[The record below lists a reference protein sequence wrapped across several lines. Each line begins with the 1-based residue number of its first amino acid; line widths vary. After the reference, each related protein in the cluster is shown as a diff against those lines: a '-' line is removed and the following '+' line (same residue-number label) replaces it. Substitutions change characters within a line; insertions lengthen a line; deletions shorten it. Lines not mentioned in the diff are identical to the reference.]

1 MFKLIIF
8 KTKIIKVKRF
18 NLKINNNKKLFL
30 LTLRK
35 QIIKKT
41 YNYVKL
47 IYLYL
52 KIKIK
57 ILFYLNLKHL

>member
-1 MFKLIIF
+1 M
-8 KTKIIKVKRF
+8 IKVKRF

-35 QIIKKT
+35 KIIKKT
-41 YNYVKL
+41 YNYAKL

-52 KIKIK
+52 KIKTK
-57 ILFYLNLKHL
+57 VFFYLNSKYLQLRSS